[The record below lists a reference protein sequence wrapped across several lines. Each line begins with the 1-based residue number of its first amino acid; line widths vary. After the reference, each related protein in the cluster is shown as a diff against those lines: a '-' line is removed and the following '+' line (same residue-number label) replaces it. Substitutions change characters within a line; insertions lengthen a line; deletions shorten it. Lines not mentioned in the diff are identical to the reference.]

1 MRSVSDEPASPHQFK
16 RGFSREQAADYCG
29 VSIYKVAIAVRRN
42 ILPARRHGKDTVIF
56 REDLDAW
63 MDGWEIA

>member
-1 MRSVSDEPASPHQFK
+1 MSDESADRYRFK

-29 VSIYKVAIAVRRN
+29 VSIYKVAIAVRQN
-42 ILPARRHGKDTVIF
+42 TLPARRHGKDTIIF

>member
-1 MRSVSDEPASPHQFK
+1 MSDKLEDPYRFR

-29 VSIYKVAIAVRRN
+29 LSIYKVAIAIRQDT
-42 ILPARRHGKDTVIF
+42 LPARRHGKDIVIF

-63 MDGWEIA
+63 MDGWASA

>member
-1 MRSVSDEPASPHQFK
+1 MSGEVTETYNWK

-42 ILPARRHGKDTVIF
+42 TLPARRHGKDIVIF

-63 MDGWEIA
+63 MDGWEPA